1 MSNWDNSKSLL
12 QNAMAGR
19 DITEPDT
26 LYIGVDD
33 RQGGSW
39 AVGEVGT
46 IQDWRELAQSWADSD
61 DMEETIEN
69 LAEMP
74 DEDVIDYIADV
85 WDIEIEEFDEDNP
98 EHRKLQEEREN
109 W

>member
-1 MSNWDNSKSLL
+1 MSNWDNSKSLT

-26 LYIGVDD
+26 LYIGVYD

-39 AVGEVGT
+39 AVGNVDT
-46 IQDWRELAQSWADSD
+46 IEGWRELAQSWADSD

-74 DEDVIDYIADV
+74 DEDVIDYIADI